1 MGSFDGSCERQTETW
16 RDDTYLLVICIYSI
30 IHCLS
35 FMDQQVESVD
45 LGQLSLL
52 SCKGAK
58 SAWPLVVRI
67 YRPSNTHITTYCLIR
82 LAIRVHTSRNQ
93 IHLDS
98 SGLADWTGNRSAQM
112 PRLLKERGDPSDGN
126 GIDPIWLAVAIIL
139 PVLLTMVL
147 FCCYLACGKKKRKIP
162 EACVRTSDPTSQ
174 VSHN

>member
-58 SAWPLVVRI
+58 SVWPLVARI

-98 SGLADWTGNRSAQM
+98 SGLADWKQKCADAQTTQSKRRSV
-112 PRLLKERGDPSDGN
+112 RRKWHRS
-126 GIDPIWLAVAIIL
+126 
-139 PVLLTMVL
+139 
-147 FCCYLACGKKKRKIP
+147 YLARGRHHSACSSDHGLILLLPRVRKEEEEDTRSLCKDIRP
-162 EACVRTSDPTSQ
+162 YLTGIT
-174 VSHN
+174 